1 MMRLA
6 PYLLYLLLI
15 AFYRTNLI
23 DFLSI
28 GPIQLLLA
36 PLMVLLVALRKDHL
50 SALWFGFA
58 AGLVFDAPDPSHLG
72 VQMLILSTLGL
83 VTAQVKTRFNLESL
97 RGKVFLVWG
106 GLLVF
111 LIPHTLIY
119 ATSGTD
125 SFFSLFFQVAVPSS
139 IYTAFWGWLFFIIH
153 SGRLSLQKLKTIF

>member
-6 PYLLYLLLI
+6 PYLLYLILI

-28 GPIQLLLA
+28 GQIQIFLT
-36 PLMVLLVALRKDHL
+36 PLIVLLVALRKDNL

-58 AGLVFDAPDPSHLG
+58 AGLVYDAPDPSYLG

-97 RGKVFLVWG
+97 KSKILLVWG

-125 SFFSLFFQVAVPSS
+125 NFLSLFFQVAIPSS
-139 IYTAFWGWLFFIIH
+139 MYTAFCGWLFFMIH